1 MTADEAL
8 ELWIQER
15 ARQAA
20 LACGVTRECRESIIA
35 RAMRD
40 AVAEARRLE
49 DEKRAA
55 DRAEWVWED
64 RS

>member
-1 MTADEAL
+1 MTDEDL
-8 ELWIQER
+8 EAWILDR
-15 ARQAA
+15 AKQASA
-20 LACGVTRECRESIIA
+20 ACAVTRECRDSIIA

-40 AVAEARRLE
+40 AVEEARRLE